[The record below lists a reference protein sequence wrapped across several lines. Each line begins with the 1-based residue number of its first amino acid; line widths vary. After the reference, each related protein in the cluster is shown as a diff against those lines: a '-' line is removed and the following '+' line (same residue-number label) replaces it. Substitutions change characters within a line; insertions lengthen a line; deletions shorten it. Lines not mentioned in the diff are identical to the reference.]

1 MFSAKTLHS
10 LIFTVITREN
20 YKMKMVLQGG
30 GGRNTKKSHTH
41 GKQKRDG
48 VKRELLKGLHFP
60 VVSEW

>member
-1 MFSAKTLHS
+1 MFHS

-20 YKMKMVLQGG
+20 YKMKMVLRGG
-30 GGRNTKKSHTH
+30 GEQIQKKSLTH